1 MHWVVMM
8 VYQFLIPLKDM
19 TRIQI
24 HGLNLFLCYQKGR
37 IINKTIFQN
46 IYNCFFNHRCRLGVA
61 ILNGKMYAC
70 GGYDGSTFLHTVEVF
85 DPVTNK

>member
-1 MHWVVMM
+1 MPWAVTTG
-8 VYQFLIPLKDM
+8 YQFLIPLKD
-19 TRIQI
+19 TIRIPI
-24 HGLNLFLCYQKGR
+24 RGLNLFLCYQKGI
-37 IINKTIFQN
+37 IINKNNFSNIIIF
-46 IYNCFFNHRCRLGVA
+46 FKHRCRLGVA